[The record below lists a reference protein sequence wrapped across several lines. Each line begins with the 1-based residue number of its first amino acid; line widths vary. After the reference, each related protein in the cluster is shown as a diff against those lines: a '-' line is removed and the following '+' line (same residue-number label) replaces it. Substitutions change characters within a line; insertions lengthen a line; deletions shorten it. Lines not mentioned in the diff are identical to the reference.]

1 MRLRFSLYLFWCAQ
15 LLVTS
20 AFSQNRVSLDLS
32 STPLHSII
40 QQIEAQTNYT
50 FIYNNDEINEYLEV
64 DIMMQDEDILKV
76 LPKIFDNLAITY
88 QIKNNLIVLS
98 RKRDKN
104 TNHKLAH
111 YSINGTIRNAA
122 TGETLLGSTILA
134 KEENKGVVSN
144 EYGFYSITLPE
155 KVYTFQFSYIGY
167 ETTEL
172 KIELTENQKIN
183 VDLIPASNEL
193 EEIIIAS
200 ENTGKSQVKTIIPG
214 VSNLKSEDVKKLPS
228 LLGEADITRA
238 FLTQPGIL
246 SVGEGATGFNVRGGN
261 IDQNLILLDEAPI
274 YNSSHLWGFFSI
286 FNADAIKDI
295 KLYKGVIPS
304 RFGGRASSV
313 MDIRQKEGSNKIFK
327 GDGGLGLLFSRLTL
341 EGPVIK
347 EKVSLLASG
356 RRSYFDL
363 FFPLLGGDQRNWKMH
378 FYDLNTKITWNI
390 NENNKLFVS
399 GYFGSDVMRLD
410 FDEDPNPDGSLPPE
424 EKIDFQWKNTTAT
437 IRWNHIFSNKLFMNV
452 SGIYSKYDYY
462 FSSQNNA
469 GGPINTSGS
478 FTWKSAVEN
487 WIVKPD
493 FTWYQNTDTKIR
505 FGINNTLYRF
515 TPAIVKTLE
524 EGINNLN
531 FETEKGLEI
540 APYIEYIRK
549 WEKISLNAGLRY
561 SWFGNIGP
569 YSVSNYDPSLP
580 KSVHTITETV
590 SYNKGKIIKNYSNIE
605 PRLSVKY
612 SLASRKALKLGYNR
626 SFQYIHLISNTS
638 AALPFD
644 IWKPSGIHIKP
655 LEVNQVSTEYA
666 YDTPTKVYNFS
677 IGGYYKTFKNL
688 LEYKNGADLFLN
700 DNLETQLLP
709 AKGYAYGAEFSLY
722 KNKGKLN
729 GYINYTYAITKR
741 KTTSIFNSEN
751 INNGNYYPSNYDRP
765 HVVNLNT
772 NLKLG
777 KKWDFSMLFTYQTG
791 RPTTLPSGKII
802 IDNTTSFLTYS
813 DRNQQRINDTHR
825 IDISFTYTPKKRNK
839 KWKGSWSFGIYNIY
853 GRKNAFSQYSSFND
867 NQLKTFQFSV
877 IGSPIPFFTYNFKF

>member
-40 QQIEAQTNYT
+40 QQIEVQTNYT

-64 DIMMQDEDILKV
+64 DIMIQDEDILKV

-424 EKIDFQWKNTTAT
+424 EKIDFKWKNTTAT
-437 IRWNHIFSNKLFMNV
+437 IRWNHIFSNKLFMNI

-493 FTWYQNTDTKIR
+493 FTWYKNTDIKIR

-612 SLASRKALKLGYNR
+612 SLARRKALKLGYNR

-813 DRNQQRINDTHR
+813 NRNQQRINDTHR

-853 GRKNAFSQYSSFND
+853 GRKNAFSQYSSFNN